1 MNYTY
6 PIFYPLP
13 ATTLTSEQSRQHLIK
28 TVISFRDGTY
38 VVTEPTQRQ
47 LLNQFMQGRLTL
59 DEVVYY
65 LELNA
70 TTRAHSSQS

>member
-6 PIFYPLP
+6 PTFYHSP
-13 ATTLTSEQSRQHLIK
+13 ASTLTSEQSLQHLIK
-28 TVISFRDGTY
+28 AVISFRDGTY
-38 VVTEPTQRQ
+38 LVTEPTQRQ
-47 LLNQFMQGRLTL
+47 LLNQFVQGRLTL

-70 TTRAHSSQS
+70 ATRVQPSQG

>member
-6 PIFYPLP
+6 STFYHSPSS
-13 ATTLTSEQSRQHLIK
+13 TLTSEQSRQHLIK
-28 TVISFRDGTY
+28 AVISFRDGTY

-47 LLNQFMQGRLTL
+47 LLNQFVQGRLTL

-70 TTRAHSSQS
+70 VTRAHSSQS